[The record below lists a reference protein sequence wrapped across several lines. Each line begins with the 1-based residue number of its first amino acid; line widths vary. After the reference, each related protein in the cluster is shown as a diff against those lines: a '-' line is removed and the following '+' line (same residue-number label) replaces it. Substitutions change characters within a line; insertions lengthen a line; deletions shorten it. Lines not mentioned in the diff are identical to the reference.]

1 MPTETGSMTELIE
14 KLSKTDDPRG
24 ILELAKEINKGSV
37 IVKVKIDDPNAAC
50 YPFMFKRDD
59 MVVSKT
65 ETSIDLDSKGEIVDG
80 EYEGAAR
87 PGGSYSIIYTVKRLK
102 DGLYYDA
109 KELGLTRV

>member
-24 ILELAKEINKGSV
+24 ILELAMEINKGSV
-37 IVKVKIDDPNAAC
+37 IVKVKIGDPNAAY
-50 YPFMFKRDD
+50 YPFMFKRGD

-65 ETSIDLDSKGEIVDG
+65 ETSIDLDSKGEIIDG